1 MATMR
6 EHSERNA
13 HVAPLHIH
21 RGHYSES
28 SSDMASNSGT
38 VRQSDNASEF
48 SGYSSAQITPPATP
62 NGYDDVTMT
71 DMDYPQPV
79 FHNYL
84 RAVYP
89 FNRAE
94 STMEPAVTMHL
105 NKGDVVLVHSIH
117 TNGWADGTL
126 LLDGDRGW
134 IPTNFCEN
142 YEPEEMRSLLRALI
156 NFAGLLRGG
165 ITADDEIFSNQEF
178 IKGIIAGVR
187 LLLEQSNCLTRDSPF
202 VLGNETIRRSRRSLL
217 SDVSSLVKTSK
228 HLQAYQ
234 QQMFTMTEAEDIS
247 RGIIDEMLL
256 KAYKIV
262 TRGVRFHD
270 ACVADTESQYTLNRI
285 TSLTREPCDPS
296 TPPADATTFRDAL
309 PTASAGSCR
318 QSVRVS
324 TGGAS
329 GEQAAEEQTKRLS
342 CKRTSNVFSP
352 TTTNPRRQPS
362 MQLSRQSLSHRSSIA
377 GHYLE
382 PRQQNYVSELLIT
395 TSETFLSC
403 LGSLVGRL
411 HLGSGSNDL
420 LLSIRQAIAAG
431 KALGTIIESL
441 CSNDADSEAR
451 LQYERDTM
459 YQCINQLVIAAREC
473 IRPSSSDGED
483 NVMLEKDHDSISTA
497 ATACVVASGECVA
510 RAKAVIEIV
519 GDFELEP
526 SALGIDVSAFA
537 DDVATDN
544 NPRIVEES
552 TLEEPASLPP
562 PPPTGFDFE
571 KSLPPSVSDLEK
583 PLPSFVIID
592 QEKPLPLVPES
603 EAESSDTAQMGLIGT
618 AKTTLAPSPT
628 FLPALKLGGPMGGL
642 QLQTSLPSNNSN
654 DLLSSRSDSVATCT
668 GSPSTYMSS
677 LRGSEA
683 SLVSQTST
691 RATTPELSSYRQSH
705 QSHQL
710 SKSVNS
716 IPDSQATSADERE
729 DEESR
734 VLEKTFAHELIFN
747 KERQVTGG
755 SLPALVERLTSHD
768 STPDATFVSTFYLT
782 FRLFATPITF
792 SEALIERFN
801 YVNESLHI
809 AAPVRLRVY
818 NVFKGWLETHWQH
831 TADEVA
837 LPIIRSFAETTL
849 LSVLP
854 QAGRRL
860 SELAEKVA
868 ATEGPITPRLIS
880 SIGKTSTSIA
890 QYISPDTPLPAPIL
904 SKSQINSLKTWKM
917 GGASPS
923 ILDFSPV
930 EMARQLTIKEMNVF
944 CTIMP
949 EELLASEWMKKSGS
963 NAVNVKA
970 MSTLSTDLSNL
981 VADTVLQSE
990 SDAKKR
996 AVIIKHWIKIA
1007 NECLI
1012 LNNYDSLMAIICS
1025 INSSMITRL
1034 KKTWDMI
1041 SPKRK
1046 EMLKV
1051 LQDIVEPTKNHAV
1064 LRQRLQGHV
1073 PPCLPFVGTYLTDL
1087 TFVDMGNPATK
1098 QLTCSSGEKGMSVI
1112 NFDKHTRTAKII
1124 GDLQR
1129 FQIPYRLAE
1138 VPELQEW
1145 IQSQVIRVRASN
1157 DSNNVQQYY
1166 RKSLLL
1172 EPRMSQKTSPVDF
1185 QSSFSAHPTPIL
1197 TKEKFDLFSW
1207 AHSRDKLAL
1216 TPTTTNT

>member
-1 MATMR
+1 
-6 EHSERNA
+6 
-13 HVAPLHIH
+13 
-21 RGHYSES
+21 
-28 SSDMASNSGT
+28 
-38 VRQSDNASEF
+38 
-48 SGYSSAQITPPATP
+48 
-62 NGYDDVTMT
+62 MT
-71 DMDYPQPV
+71 GP
-79 FHNYL
+79 
-84 RAVYP
+84 
-89 FNRAE
+89 
-94 STMEPAVTMHL
+94 
-105 NKGDVVLVHSIH
+105 
-117 TNGWADGTL
+117 
-126 LLDGDRGW
+126 
-134 IPTNFCEN
+134 
-142 YEPEEMRSLLRALI
+142 
-156 NFAGLLRGG
+156 
-165 ITADDEIFSNQEF
+165 
-178 IKGIIAGVR
+178 
-187 LLLEQSNCLTRDSPF
+187 
-202 VLGNETIRRSRRSLL
+202 
-217 SDVSSLVKTSK
+217 
-228 HLQAYQ
+228 
-234 QQMFTMTEAEDIS
+234 EDIS
-247 RGIIDEMLL
+247 QGIIDEMLL

-262 TRGVRFHD
+262 TRGIRFHD
-270 ACVADTESQYTLNRI
+270 ACLADTESQYTLNRI
-285 TSLTREPCDPS
+285 TSLTREPYDPS
-296 TPPADATTFRDAL
+296 TPPADATTFQNAM
-309 PTASAGSCR
+309 PATSAGSRR
-318 QSVRVS
+318 QSLRVS
-324 TGGAS
+324 TGAAS
-329 GEQAAEEQTKRLS
+329 GEQAGEEQTKRLS

-352 TTTNPRRQPS
+352 TSKNPRRQSS
-362 MQLSRQSLSHRSSIA
+362 MQSSRQSLSHRLSTA
-377 GHYLE
+377 GQYFE
-382 PRQQNYVSELLIT
+382 PRRQNYVSELLGT
-395 TSETFLSC
+395 THETFISC

-411 HLGSGSNDL
+411 HLANSSNDIF
-420 LLSIRQAIAAG
+420 LSIRQAIAAG

-441 CSNDADSEAR
+441 CSNDVRSEAS
-451 LQYERDTM
+451 LQNVRDTM

-473 IRPSSSDGED
+473 VRPSSSDDGED
-483 NVMLEKDHDSISTA
+483 NVILPKDHDSISTA
-497 ATACVVASGECVA
+497 ATTCVVAAGECVA
-510 RAKAVIEIV
+510 RAKSLIEIV

-526 SALGIDVSAFA
+526 SALGIDVSAFSA
-537 DDVATDN
+537 DVATDN
-544 NPRIVEES
+544 NPIIVEES

-571 KSLPPSVSDLEK
+571 NTPPPPAADLEK

-603 EAESSDTAQMGLIGT
+603 EAESSDAAQMGLIGT

-642 QLQTSLPSNNSN
+642 QLQTSIPSN
-654 DLLSSRSDSVATCT
+654 DLLSSRSESVATCT

-705 QSHQL
+705 QFHQV
-710 SKSVNS
+710 SKSINS
-716 IPDSQATSADERE
+716 IPESQATSADEGE
-729 DEESR
+729 DEDSR

-782 FRLFATPITF
+782 FRLFASPITF

-860 SELAEKVA
+860 SELADKVA

-981 VADTVLQSE
+981 VADTILQSE

-1025 INSSMITRL
+1025 LNSSMITRL

-1098 QLTCSSGEKGMSVI
+1098 QLTGSAGEKGMAVI

-1172 EPRMSQKTSPVDF
+1172 EPRMTQKTSPVDF
-1185 QSSFSAHPTPIL
+1185 QSSFSSHPTPIL

-1207 AHSRDKLAL
+1207 AHTRDKLAL
-1216 TPTTTNT
+1216 TPTNTNT